1 MSEVL
6 RSSVKDKLAAGG
18 VVSSMTVR
26 LVPSVD
32 IVQIIKSAGF
42 DTFYID
48 LEHSPLSIETAN
60 NLASAAHLAGIDCFA
75 RVPANTPEY
84 VSRVLDAGC
93 LGVIAPGVESAD
105 EARTVVEAAKY
116 APVGKRGVS
125 GALPQTGYRAIPD
138 LYETVN
144 AATTVMVMFESQA
157 ALDAADEIAAIDG
170 LDMVMIGTN
179 DLLAELGLAAGEFDH
194 PAIKDAYARTIDAC
208 AKYGKHVGV
217 GGLASRPD
225 LVAEFVKMGA
235 RYVSTGTDLTF
246 LAAAAREKAAEVAK
260 LEV

>member
-1 MSEVL
+1 MSEIL

-26 LVPSVD
+26 LIPSVD

-60 NLASAAHLAGIDCFA
+60 NLASAALLAGCDCFA
-75 RVPANTPEY
+75 RVPANTLDY

-93 LGVIAPGVESAD
+93 LGVIAPVVESAD
-105 EARTVVEAAKY
+105 EARAVIEAAEY

-157 ALDAADEIAAIDG
+157 ALDAADEIAAIDS

-179 DLLAELGLAAGEFDH
+179 DLLAELGLPAGEFD
-194 PAIKDAYARTIDAC
+194 AIKDAYARAIDAC
-208 AKYGKHVGV
+208 TKYGKHVGV

-235 RYVSTGTDLTF
+235 RYVSNGTDLTF